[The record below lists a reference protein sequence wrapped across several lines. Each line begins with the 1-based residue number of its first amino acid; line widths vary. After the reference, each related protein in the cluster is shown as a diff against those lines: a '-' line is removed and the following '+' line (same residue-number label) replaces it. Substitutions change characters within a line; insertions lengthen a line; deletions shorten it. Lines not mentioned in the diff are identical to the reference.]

1 MGTDRDAVDQVGGES
16 SSRVDAGRLT
26 APDVGLVVVRGAS
39 VRALGYGGGLALS
52 ALGSV
57 LLFRYFSVDDFGRYM
72 TVATLIAIVSGVSEA
87 GLSTVGGREI
97 AFRVHPESRDRLVSD
112 LLGIRL
118 AFTALGV
125 LAAIAFAIAV
135 GYDRT
140 LVAGTALMGI
150 GLVLTSAQLTM
161 MLPLSAELL
170 MGRLTTAEL
179 VKQAVTVAGIG
190 VLVAVEAA
198 LLAFF
203 GVQIVVGIVILA
215 ATPWLMGRAS
225 LVWRPTFGWAPW
237 KALLR
242 LALPLAISATIAV
255 LYFRLL
261 VVLCSVIST
270 PYETGLLA
278 TSFRIVEL
286 LYGLGA
292 IVASVSL
299 PVLSATARES
309 QRLQYMTQ
317 RMSEVALL
325 AACYLS
331 VLVFAVA
338 APILGLLGGTEY
350 EAAAS
355 VLRIQVFA
363 LIPSF
368 LAQVWLTALI
378 AIGRLTALATA
389 SAVGLVLA
397 GGLGVV
403 LIDADGARGAAV
415 AALVGET
422 ALAITLFVM
431 LTASRPAHR
440 LRLGYAWKPVCASL
454 ALIAVAELADVALWV
469 QVVAGTAAFVAVAVA
484 TRAIPSEIRDAF
496 LQRRLRSGRQS

>member
-1 MGTDRDAVDQVGGES
+1 MGTDRDAMDQMGGEG
-16 SSRVDAGRLT
+16 SSRVGAGRLT
-26 APDVGLVVVRGAS
+26 APDVGLIVVRGAW

-57 LLFRYFSVDDFGRYM
+57 LLFRYFSVDEFGMYM
-72 TVATLIAIVSGVSEA
+72 TVSTLITIVSGVSEA
-87 GLSTVGGREI
+87 GLTTVGGREI
-97 AFRVHPESRDRLVSD
+97 ALRVHPESRGRLVSD
-112 LLGIRL
+112 LLGMRL
-118 AFTALGV
+118 AFTSLGV
-125 LAAIAFAIAV
+125 IAAVAFAIAV

-140 LVAGTALMGI
+140 LVVGTALMGI
-150 GLVLTSAQLTM
+150 GLLLTSAQVTM

-179 VKQAVTVAGIG
+179 IKQAVTVAGIG
-190 VLVAVEAA
+190 VLVALEAA

-203 GVQIVVGIVILA
+203 GVQIVVGVVILA
-215 ATPWLMGRAS
+215 ATPWLMGRAA
-225 LVWRPTFGWAPW
+225 LVWRPTYGWAPW

-255 LYFRLL
+255 LYFRVL

-270 PYETGLLA
+270 PYQTGLLA

-286 LYGLGA
+286 LYGLAA

-299 PVLSATARES
+299 PVLTASAQDS
-309 QRLQYMTQ
+309 GRLQYMTQ
-317 RMSEVALL
+317 RMTEVALL

-331 VLVFAVA
+331 TLVFAVA
-338 APILGLLGGTEY
+338 APILGLLGGSEY

-363 LIPSF
+363 LIPAF

-378 AIGRLTALATA
+378 AIGRLTALAKA
-389 SAVGLVLA
+389 SAAGLVLA

-403 LIDADGARGAAV
+403 LIDVDGARGAAI

-422 ALAITLFVM
+422 ALAITLLVM

-440 LRLGYAWKPVCASL
+440 LRLWYAWKPACAAL
-454 ALIAVAELADVALWV
+454 ALIAVAELADVALWL
-469 QVVAGTAAFVAVAVA
+469 QVVAGTAAFAAVAVA

-496 LQRRLRSGRQS
+496 LRRRPRSGP